1 MKSVIL
7 PQLINFELEFK
18 MIVLGHQNP
27 DCDSV
32 CSAIALADLFNKL
45 GKEATPVIQ
54 GEANPEVLFLL
65 EQAGYSVP
73 QTCTSVAGKDIFLVD
88 FSDWNQGT
96 ADMKEAKIC
105 GIVDH
110 HKLGDVTTAEPLE
123 CWIWPV
129 GCSATIVYNMYKF
142 HNQTV
147 EPAIAKLMMGAIISD
162 TVNFQGPTTTDTDK
176 AAAKE
181 LAEIAGVNDLDAFAT
196 AQFDAKSDITHVP
209 AAELILRDQKVFE
222 MNGDKLAIGQL
233 ELTSLTTAFEKK
245 ADMLAEMEKL
255 QSANGYHSTI
265 VLLTDINKLDT
276 TALIVSKDADK
287 VAAALNST
295 TADNAIEL
303 PGVVSRK
310 KQIIPFLQEAFGA

>member
-1 MKSVIL
+1 
-7 PQLINFELEFK
+7 

-32 CSAIALADLFNKL
+32 CSAIALASLFNKL
-45 GKEATPVIQ
+45 GKEATPALQ
-54 GEANPEVLFLL
+54 GEANPEAQYLL
-65 EQAGYSVP
+65 EQADFPSP
-73 QTCTSVAGKDIFLVD
+73 EIRTSVAGEDLFLVD
-88 FSDWNQGT
+88 YSDWNQGT
-96 ADMKEAKIC
+96 ADMKEAKIL

-110 HKLGDVTTAEPLE
+110 HKLGDITTNEPLE

-142 HNQTV
+142 HNQT
-147 EPAIAKLMMGAIISD
+147 PDSAIAKLMMGAIISD
-162 TVNFQGPTTTDTDK
+162 TVNFQGPTTTDIDK
-176 AAAKE
+176 IAAKE
-181 LAEIAGVNDLDAFAT
+181 LAEIAGVENLEAFAT
-196 AQFDAKSDITHVP
+196 AQFDAKSDIKHVP

-233 ELTSLTTAFEKK
+233 ELTSLETAFAKK
-245 ADMLAEMEKL
+245 ADMLVEMGQLQAE
-255 QSANGYHSTI
+255 NGYHSTI

-287 VAAALNST
+287 VAAALNSCV
-295 TADNAIEL
+295 AEHAIEL

-310 KQIIPFLQEAFGA
+310 KQIIPFLQTAFEA

>member
-1 MKSVIL
+1 
-7 PQLINFELEFK
+7 

-32 CSAIALADLFNKL
+32 CSAISLASLFNKL
-45 GKEATPVIQ
+45 GKEATPALQ
-54 GEANPEVLFLL
+54 GEPNPEALFLL
-65 EQAGYSVP
+65 EQAGFAAP
-73 QTCTSVAGKDIFLVD
+73 EIRTSVAGEDIFLVD
-88 FSDWNQGT
+88 YSDWNQGT

-110 HKLGDVTTAEPLE
+110 HKLGDITTAEPLE

-142 HNQTV
+142 HNQT
-147 EPAIAKLMMGAIISD
+147 PDTAIAKLMMGAIISD
-162 TVNFQGPTTTDTDK
+162 TVNFQGPTTTDIDK
-176 AAAKE
+176 AAVKE
-181 LAEIAGVNDLDAFAT
+181 LAEIAGVEDLEAFAT
-196 AQFDAKSDITHVP
+196 AQFDAKSDIKLVP
-209 AAELILRDQKVFE
+209 AAELILRDQKVFD
-222 MNGDKLAIGQL
+222 MAGDKLAIGQL
-233 ELTSLTTAFEKK
+233 ELTSLETAFAKK
-245 ADMLAEMEKL
+245 AEMLAEMEKL
-255 QSANGYHSTI
+255 QAENGYHSTI

-287 VAAALNST
+287 VAAALNSV
-295 TADNAIEL
+295 AVDQAIEL

>member
-1 MKSVIL
+1 
-7 PQLINFELEFK
+7 

-32 CSAIALADLFNKL
+32 CSAIALASLFNKL
-45 GKEATPVIQ
+45 GKDATPVLQ
-54 GEANPEVLFLL
+54 GEPNPEAKFLL
-65 EQAGYSVP
+65 EQAAFAEP
-73 QTCTSVAGKDIFLVD
+73 EIRTSVAGEEIFIVD
-88 FSDWNQGT
+88 YSDWNQGT
-96 ADMKEAKIC
+96 ADMKEAKIL

-110 HKLGDVTTAEPLE
+110 HKLGDITTAEPLE

-142 HNQTV
+142 HSQT
-147 EPAIAKLMMGAIISD
+147 PDAAIAKMMMGAIISD
-162 TVNFQGPTTTDTDK
+162 TVNFQGPTTTDIDK
-176 AAAKE
+176 VAVKE
-181 LAEIAGVNDLDAFAT
+181 LAEIAGVADVAAFAKE
-196 AQFDAKSDITHVP
+196 QFDAKSDIKHVP

-222 MNGDKLAIGQL
+222 MAGDKLAIGQL
-233 ELTSLTTAFEKK
+233 ELTSLETAFSKK
-245 ADMLAEMEKL
+245 TDMLAEMGQL
-255 QSANGYHSTI
+255 QAENGYHSTI

-295 TADNAIEL
+295 VVDHAIEL

-310 KQIIPFLQEAFGA
+310 KQIIPFLQEAFDA